1 MMAYHRSFIFP
12 FLPLYYHI
20 LHISDT
26 TLWQQR
32 YKIRMKKSAYMQEF
46 AEIQTKIYSFCV
58 FSLDN
63 SSKMNNFAP
72 VLEKD
77 SIKPNNYG

>member
-1 MMAYHRSFIFP
+1 
-12 FLPLYYHI
+12 
-20 LHISDT
+20 
-26 TLWQQR
+26 
-32 YKIRMKKSAYMQEF
+32 MQEF
-46 AEIQTKIYSFCV
+46 AEIQTKIYNFYA

-63 SSKMNNFAP
+63 SPKMNNFAP

>member
-1 MMAYHRSFIFP
+1 
-12 FLPLYYHI
+12 
-20 LHISDT
+20 
-26 TLWQQR
+26 
-32 YKIRMKKSAYMQEF
+32 MQEF
-46 AEIQTKIYSFCV
+46 AGIQTKIYSFCV
-58 FSLDN
+58 FPLDN